1 MASITFS
8 GSAKTI
14 TIGYDAAITSVDVID
29 VYSRWKDWVL
39 AGNAQYREA
48 FGDSVGGE
56 SLGGGLFT
64 GAFFFLRNDLGWRI
78 VPANSDHELRVIG
91 GLYPTDAAQ
100 PIFSPPASANV
111 LAVIQRSAESFA
123 PGEATVDY
131 DRIRDET
138 SERIVPHIWAA
149 S

>member
-1 MASITFS
+1 MASITFN
-8 GSAKTI
+8 GTAKTI
-14 TIGYDAAITSVDVID
+14 TIGYDAAITSVQTID
-29 VYSRWKDWVL
+29 IYSRWKDWVL
-39 AGNAQYREA
+39 DGNAQYQAA

-56 SLGGGLFT
+56 DLGGGLFT
-64 GAFFFLRNDLGWRI
+64 GSFFFLRNDIGWRI
-78 VPANSDHELRVIG
+78 VPANTDHELRVIG
-91 GLYPTDAAQ
+91 GLYPTDASAA
-100 PIFSPPASANV
+100 IFSPPASANV

-138 SERIVPHIWAA
+138 SERIIPHIWA